1 MTAIKLETKSI
12 KTETYQ
18 ENKPWSQA
26 YIHLR
31 KLEPILE
38 TKKCNLCYEILS
50 FLNVIN

>member
-1 MTAIKLETKSI
+1 MAAIKLANKSI

-38 TKKCNLCYEILS
+38 TENAIYVLKFYL
-50 FLNVIN
+50 FLT